1 MDEGGK
7 QLGSVVIAVVVAIA
21 LIALAVAVFS
31 EDGAIGDALEGQIS
45 ALETAASSAVAGS

>member
-21 LIALAVAVFS
+21 LIALAVAVFG
-31 EDGAIGDALEGQIS
+31 EDGAIGTALEGQIT